1 MSIDAEMVDRAM
13 SVIGSSGF
21 AVMTKQQQSAFLS
34 GMLLVSYDLLRSI
47 EDDNFVRGWLEAAL
61 AGLPEEGPFLQVRK
75 PS

>member
-13 SVIGSSGF
+13 SAIGSSGF
-21 AVMTKQQQSAFLS
+21 AVMTKKQQSAFLS
-34 GMLLVSYDLLRSI
+34 GMLLVSYDLLRTI

-61 AGLPEEGPFLQVRK
+61 AGLPEEGPILQVRK

>member
-61 AGLPEEGPFLQVRK
+61 AGLPEEGLFLQVRK